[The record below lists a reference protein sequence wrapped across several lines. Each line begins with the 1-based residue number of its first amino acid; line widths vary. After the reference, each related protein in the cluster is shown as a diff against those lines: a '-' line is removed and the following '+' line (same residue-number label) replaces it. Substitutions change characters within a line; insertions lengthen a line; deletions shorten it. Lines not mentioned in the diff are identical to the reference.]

1 MAGVWLSA
9 DAVPDPSH
17 GGNDP
22 GFSESFAQCRDGD
35 AYGVGE
41 RVGVLIPC
49 PFQQLFGAD
58 HAAFGGDEDVEHGEL
73 LTGERDVAA
82 VAVDLAAERIQTQ
95 AGDLP
100 HGRPVV
106 RAPAAEPSE
115 GAAAPLPFKPLG
127 EG

>member
-49 PFQQLFGAD
+49 PFQKLFGAD
-58 HAAFGGDEDVEHGEL
+58 HAAFGGDEEVENGEL
-73 LTGERDVAA
+73 LTAARAVAA
-82 VAVDLAAERIQTQ
+82 V
-95 AGDLP
+95 
-100 HGRPVV
+100 HGALETV
-106 RAPAAEPSE
+106 R
-115 GAAAPLPFKPLG
+115 LQHDTG
-127 EG
+127 ELSH